1 MREMSQAKTVRREF
15 PVSQG
20 KMKRMIVGI
29 MLGWGVALAGLFT
42 LGDIVSWLI
51 GRWQN
56 VLVPTPIF
64 FALYGLL
71 FGYATFLFFHWVR
84 VMTDPAPLE
93 LLIHDET
100 LRVST
105 PFKTVELPL
114 SEVDRASVATLSG
127 QLQFFKFRHEASSQ
141 LAAVDD
147 IVCIG
152 YDISTQNLAKVI
164 NRALGEKL

>member
-1 MREMSQAKTVRREF
+1 MAQATKFRQEY
-15 PVSQG
+15 PVSQE

-29 MLGWGVALAGLFT
+29 LLGWGVALLGMFT
-42 LGDIVSWLI
+42 LGDVVRWLI

-56 VLVPTPIF
+56 VLVPTPVL
-64 FALYGLL
+64 FAICGAL

-100 LRVST
+100 ITVST
-105 PFKTVELPL
+105 PFKTVELSL
-114 SEVDRASVATLSG
+114 KEVDRAGVATLSG
-127 QLQFFKFRHEASSQ
+127 QLQFYKFRHEASSQ
-141 LAAVDD
+141 LSPVAD
-147 IVCIG
+147 IICFG

-164 NRALGEKL
+164 NQALVQKP